1 MKGAT
6 CPGATPSRTG
16 GAGSEPRGRRRGRP
30 GPPRLATSNALGTA
44 FHACAS
50 LPGAEAAA
58 GDPARLVRSD
68 TAPEKHRAPP
78 HALPPR
84 AVAGTRPLRN
94 AGPPRTATP
103 GSGGAPEASTQSSV
117 GATPT
122 LREDHGASC
131 PPCQPKGRTELTRQR
146 GCQDASHRSVGGWF
160 TRGLRAS
167 AAPEPRGGSVP
178 AARYTSPDRGLPA
191 CQSGWNL
198 PTRATAEAGG
208 RHPRSGEPASQA
220 TQGGGAGWGSVAP
233 TPRACVR
240 RGTAVLPHLSHRA
253 DRCTHILDVTGCP
266 LRKKHVPG

>member
-6 CPGATPSRTG
+6 WPAATLSRTG
-16 GAGSEPRGRRRGRP
+16 GAGSEPRGQREPRARHRGRP

-50 LPGAEAAA
+50 LPGAEAEA

-68 TAPEKHRAPP
+68 TAPEKRGA
-78 HALPPR
+78 
-84 AVAGTRPLRN
+84 
-94 AGPPRTATP
+94 PPRTPTP

-122 LREDHGASC
+122 LRADHGASC
-131 PPCQPKGRTELTRQR
+131 PPCQPKSRTELTRQR
-146 GCQDASHRSVGGWF
+146 GCQDASHRSVGGEGF
-160 TRGLRAS
+160 TRGLRVS
-167 AAPEPRGGSVP
+167 DAPEPRGGSVP
-178 AARYTSPDRGLPA
+178 AARYTGPDRGLPA

-198 PTRATAEAGG
+198 PTGATAEAGG

-253 DRCTHILDVTGCP
+253 DRCTRILDVTGCP